1 MNLLELT
8 RRFRVMAR
16 DTVEPFLFSDEDVIA
31 WLNDAQQQAVIRA
44 RLLLEDAN
52 PDVCEIVTTPG
63 QHTYPLHSALY
74 ELASIRFKPD
84 GDTRTKPIQLVSCEW
99 LDQNYHQ
106 WRDDA
111 ERPTRYAIQTEN
123 NLRLVPPPQV
133 PGTLL
138 IEGYRLPLEPLA
150 IDTDEPE
157 IHKANHEKLIY
168 WALHRAFSVVDSE
181 TIDKDRASMAEY
193 EFSRHFG
200 LAVDADMR
208 RATRGDVVQH
218 NMVYVP

>member
-1 MNLLELT
+1 
-8 RRFRVMAR
+8 MAR

-31 WLNDAQQQAVIRA
+31 WLNDAQEQAAIRA
-44 RLLLEDAN
+44 RLLLEESN
-52 PDVCEIVTTPG
+52 PDVCEIITTPG
-63 QHTYPLHSALY
+63 QHTYPLHPALY

-84 GDTRTKPIQLVSCEW
+84 GASDPEPLRLVTREW
-99 LDQNYHQ
+99 LDQNYRH
-106 WRDDA
+106 WRNDLV
-111 ERPTRYAIQTEN
+111 RPVRYAIQGETT
-123 NLRLVPPPQV
+123 LRMVPPPIV

-138 IEGYRLPLEPLA
+138 LEGYRLPLEPLA

-157 IHKANHEKLIY
+157 IHKASHEKLIY

-181 TIDKDRASMAEY
+181 MIDKDRAAMAED

-208 RATRGDVVQH
+208 RATRGDEVQH
-218 NMVYVP
+218 NVVYLP